1 MANVFHVD
9 HQIDKKDVKDS
20 QTEWTKVLQYSDINC
35 DNRLSGGRLMEWLGE
50 MAETVAIRHSGNPV
64 ITVCVDNMQFKQ
76 GAKLG
81 DIVVIIGKM
90 TYVGNTSMEVR
101 VDTYVE
107 DRKTGLRHVINRAYL
122 TEVCLDDDEKPL
134 TIPYGLKIETE
145 CQKAEWEGALK
156 RIAMRKK
163 RRAEGF

>member
-1 MANVFHVD
+1 
-9 HQIDKKDVKDS
+9 
-20 QTEWTKVLQYSDINC
+20 
-35 DNRLSGGRLMEWLGE
+35 
-50 MAETVAIRHSGNPV
+50 
-64 ITVCVDNMQFKQ
+64 
-76 GAKLG
+76 
-81 DIVVIIGKM
+81 
-90 TYVGNTSMEVR
+90 MEVR

-122 TEVCLDDDEKPL
+122 TEVCLDDDEKPI